1 MKIRLSKAVCD
12 KLPGI
17 QVAVIFLQDVA
28 NMKKVSTPHQLL
40 AGLCAQRKSEW
51 SDDSK
56 YKAITAL
63 IDATKV
69 DDQILPEAQL
79 LENNIR
85 KIKRGKAPVGE
96 NNVQAILTY
105 LSIRYMV
112 PIYGQD
118 LDKID
123 QDIEIDFITAKKGK
137 KIQEIDAERETKVL
151 AIWFANVGNQQKE
164 EFLQFPQ
171 EFAGHVQKYC
181 GGSEPQLHILTC
193 ENPEVDFGYESEK
206 EKELKTSTPQPEPET
221 VPMEP
226 IEAKPTQPQE
236 ISAVPPTSIK
246 QPIKEDQSLKEEIV
260 AAIAKAVQTLSLP
273 SQDIEIETP
282 ADLSH
287 GDYSSNIAL
296 KLSKEVGKSPQEVA
310 KSIIDALPKLS
321 SIEKTD
327 IAGPGF
333 INFHLSQEHLQ
344 KELQTILDQK
354 ENYGQLSL
362 GQGQK
367 VLVEYSQPNIAKPL
381 GVHHVLS
388 TILGQAISDL
398 HRKSGYDTVS
408 LNYLGDW
415 GTQYGKLLYAYKNWG
430 DEKVVKEDP
439 LNELLKL
446 YVKFH
451 QEVETDPSL
460 EDKGREEFKKLE
472 EGDEENTKLW
482 EWMREESIK
491 AIKII
496 YEKLDVDFDEY
507 LGEAMYRDSAQKIL
521 QEGKE
526 KGIFTEGEKGA
537 YIVQFEDEKMP
548 PYMVQKADGTTLYS
562 TRDIASIEDRLERYH
577 PNKIVYVVDVA
588 QKLHFEQL
596 FETAKKFGFD
606 SAELVHVHFGRMQFP
621 EGKMSTRKG
630 DVVLLDEVI
639 REAIARTEKIVE
651 EKSRDLLP
659 EEKAKVAE
667 GMAIGAI
674 KYNIFSQNRESNI
687 TFDWDRMLSLEGNS
701 APYLQYAYARAE
713 SILRK
718 AKEAEETNQPVHDQD
733 PDPENQTSLFTM
745 ENEKKTKQEE
755 ELKPFGHATEQALLK
770 ILMRFPEK
778 IELATKEYKPNVITG
793 YLYDVARAFSSFYN
807 EVHVL
812 SASKPEL
819 KEARLKLVQAV
830 SQVLKNGL
838 NLLKIQVFNKM

>member
-40 AGLCAQRKSEW
+40 AGLCAQRKNEW
-51 SDDSK
+51 RDDPK
-56 YKAITAL
+56 YKAVTSL

-69 DDQILPEAQL
+69 EDQILPEAQL
-79 LENNIR
+79 LESNIR
-85 KIKRGKAPVGE
+85 KIKRGKAPTGD
-96 NNVQAILTY
+96 NNIQAILTY

-112 PIYGQD
+112 PIFGQD

-123 QDIEIDFITAKKGK
+123 QDIEIDFITTKKGQK
-137 KIQEIDAERETKVL
+137 AQQIDTERETTAV
-151 AIWFANVGNQQKE
+151 AVWFANVGNQPKE
-164 EFLQFPQ
+164 EFLKFPQ
-171 EFAGHVQKYC
+171 EFAGHLQKYC
-181 GGSEPQLHILTC
+181 GGQEPQLHMLTC
-193 ENPEVDFGYESEK
+193 ENSEVDLGYESEK
-206 EKELKTSTPQPEPET
+206 EKEMKATNPQPEPE
-221 VPMEP
+221 VVEP
-226 IEAKPTQPQE
+226 IQAQPTQPSPSPEASQ
-236 ISAVPPTSIK
+236 SSIK
-246 QPIKEDQSLKEEIV
+246 DELKYALEV
-260 AAIAKAVQTLSLP
+260 AVRSLSLP
-273 SQDIEIETP
+273 SQEIEIETP
-282 ADLSH
+282 ADLTH

-296 KLSKEVGKSPQEVA
+296 KLSKEVGKPPQEVA
-310 KSIIDALPKLS
+310 QTIIDALPGIAF
-321 SIEKTD
+321 IEKVD

-333 INFHLSQEHLQ
+333 INFHLSQEQLES
-344 KELQTILDQK
+344 ELQNILDQK
-354 ENYGQLSL
+354 ENYGQLTVGKS
-362 GQGQK
+362 QK
-367 VLVEYSQPNIAKPL
+367 VLIEYSQPNIAKPL

-398 HRKSGYDTVS
+398 HRKAGYNTVS

-430 DEKVVKEDP
+430 DEKVVKADP

-451 QEVETDPSL
+451 QEVEKDESL
-460 EDKGREEFKKLE
+460 EDKGRAEFKKLE

-496 YEKLDVDFDEY
+496 YEKLDVDFNEY
-507 LGEAMYRDSAQKIL
+507 LGEAMYRDAAQKIL

-526 KGIFTEGEKGA
+526 KGVFTEGEKGA

-577 PNKIVYVVDVA
+577 PSKIVYVVDVA

-596 FETAKKFGFD
+596 FETAKKFGFNA
-606 SAELVHVHFGRMQFP
+606 AELVHVHFGRMQFP

-651 EKSRDLLP
+651 EKSRDLTA
-659 EEKAKVAE
+659 EEKAQVAE
-667 GMAIGAI
+667 GMALGAI

-718 AKEAEETNQPVHDQD
+718 ADEAAKNNKQVHDQD
-733 PDPENQTSLFTM
+733 PDPEGQTSLFTM
-745 ENEKKTKQEE
+745 DNEKKTKQEE
-755 ELKPFGHATEQALLK
+755 ELQPFGHATEQALLK
-770 ILMRFPEK
+770 MLMRFPEK
-778 IELATKEYKPNVITG
+778 IELATKEYKPNVITT

-819 KEARLKLVQAV
+819 KEARLKLVHAV
-830 SQVLKNGL
+830 AQVLKNGL
-838 NLLKIQVFNKM
+838 QLLKIEVFNKM